1 MDLASQIALVEAVER
16 KDEKSEGIETLFVA
30 PSPETVPDDGVLGYV
45 TMESVYD
52 LGSAEPGSVMLVRP
66 PLHSI
71 LRIVAEN
78 PVAFGRRLI
87 VLSGLPGAEYTS
99 TFDGATWNC
108 DRVSYAALLA
118 DLNDARVRA
127 EVEAAANETRVE
139 RERKGYTR
147 ADGSVKAHDALVFKT
162 DSDAGDG
169 VEDD

>member
-1 MDLASQIALVEAVER
+1 MDLASQIALIEAVER

-66 PLHSI
+66 PLHS
-71 LRIVAEN
+71 LLKIVAEN
-78 PVAFGRRLI
+78 PGAFGRRLI

-118 DLNDARVRA
+118 DLNDARMRT
-127 EVEAAANETRVE
+127 EVETAASETRIA

-162 DSDAGDG
+162 GSDTGD
-169 VEDD
+169 VEGDA